1 MAFKDIL
8 VLLDEHP
15 NHESRLEIALA
26 LAQQG
31 KARLVALYGFELPH
45 TPSAPLSLADAL
57 YVTNDAART
66 AYERERDTA
75 FDSATYLEAAFRR
88 AVARAGVPGTWELWP
103 EKPKDLI
110 GLVTTRA
117 RYADLAVVGQAD
129 PGHPLFDTLAK
140 LPEAVMLGCG
150 RPVLIVPYAARA
162 RAIGK
167 RILVAWNGSREATRA
182 AADALPLL
190 QRAETVMVLTIGT
203 TKDGDSN
210 GNQPARRLVEHLA
223 QHAIQAESSHFV
235 SDDLQPGDMI
245 MSRAA
250 DLGCDLIVMGGYG
263 HSRTR
268 ELILGGVTRAI
279 LQNMTVPIL
288 MSH

>member
-1 MAFKDIL
+1 MAFKDFL
-8 VLLDEHP
+8 VLLDDHRNYEL
-15 NHESRLEIALA
+15 RLEIALA
-26 LAQQG
+26 LAKRD
-31 KARLVALYGFELPH
+31 KARLVALYGFELPR
-45 TPSAPLSLADAL
+45 TPNTALSLADAL
-57 YVTNDAART
+57 YVTNDAAQT
-66 AYERERDTA
+66 TYERERDAA
-75 FDSATYLEAAFRR
+75 FDSATYLETAFRR
-88 AVARAGVPGTWELWP
+88 AVARVGVAGTWEVWP

-150 RPVLIVPYAARA
+150 RPALIVPYAAPA
-162 RAIGK
+162 RAVGN
-167 RILVAWNGSREATRA
+167 RILVAWNGSREAARA
-182 AADALPLL
+182 VADALPLL
-190 QRAETVMVLTIGT
+190 CAAETVVVLTIGAT
-203 TKDGDSN
+203 RDRDTDGDH
-210 GNQPARRLVEHLA
+210 PARRLVEHLA
-223 QHAIQAESSHFV
+223 QHSVRAESSHIA
-235 SDDLQPGDMI
+235 SDDLQPGDII

-279 LQNMTVPIL
+279 LQNMTVPVL